1 MGRMLLMYVLG
12 FGGVWAAVALSWT
25 ALAGY
30 RRFDRNWDR
39 AFIKELRPEL
49 EEVGHRSRPATDGH
63 RAWSVNPRRC
73 LTDALE
79 GAGKS
84 RAKNDSLS
92 IGARPAGCDP
102 HRSEPCKNWPKRRQ
116 GGGALGSRRQGGGA
130 LGSRR

>member
-1 MGRMLLMYVLG
+1 MGRMLSMYLLG

-30 RRFDRNWDR
+30 RRFDRDWDR

-49 EEVGHRSRPATDGH
+49 EEVGHRSRPTTGEH
-63 RAWSVNPRRC
+63 RAWSVKPRHCSPAAVRR
-73 LTDALE
+73 AGGLE
-79 GAGKS
+79 RAGKS

-92 IGARPAGCDP
+92 IGARSAGSDP

-116 GGGALGSRRQGGGA
+116 SGGALGSRR
-130 LGSRR
+130 